1 MRLSVALLALLPPKL
16 QALHRLRQSRGLYG
30 LEHIVHGAGFK
41 RCQRVLVVG
50 GDKHDGRQR
59 AVIGPVVH
67 HLGGGFEPAL
77 ARHADVEK
85 QYIGQQRERLL
96 RGAEA
101 VCHHG
106 LNLQLRPLLAQH
118 LPQRLGQQRLVFGN
132 QGARIG
138 FWVHGAV
145 FKAIV
150 M

>member
-1 MRLSVALLALLPPKL
+1 MLALLPPKL
-16 QALHRLRQSRGLYG
+16 QALHRLRQSRSLYG

-50 GDKHDGRQR
+50 GDKDDGRQR
-59 AVIGPVVH
+59 AVVRPVVH
-67 HLGGGFEPAL
+67 HLGGGFQPAL

-85 QYIGQQRERLL
+85 QHIGQQRKRLL
-96 RGAEA
+96 CGAET

-106 LNLQLRPLLAQH
+106 LNLQLRPLLTQH
-118 LPQRLGQQRLVFGN
+118 LPQRLGQQSLVFGN

-138 FWVHGAV
+138 FRVHSAV